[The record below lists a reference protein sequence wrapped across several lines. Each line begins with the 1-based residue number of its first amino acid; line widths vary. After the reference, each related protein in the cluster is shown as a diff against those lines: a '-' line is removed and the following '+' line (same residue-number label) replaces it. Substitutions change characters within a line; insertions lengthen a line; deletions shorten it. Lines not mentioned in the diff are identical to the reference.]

1 VRIGAILGA
10 GESKGTGRDV
20 VSSSVRDMA
29 LTKEALRRRT
39 LELVPVLRERAARTE
54 QLRQIPP
61 ETVQDLVASSLIR
74 IGNPP
79 RYGGL
84 DIEYDAVFD
93 VGYELGRA
101 CGSTAWCYCLWTAH
115 NWWIGHFPEQAQEE
129 FFASGPDTLA
139 SSGLNPTGAKA
150 EPVAGGLRV
159 SGRWGFSSGC
169 DAASWAIL
177 AVPSPNGPVW
187 ALMPRRDYEILDT
200 WFTSGMR
207 GTGSKDIVVRE
218 AFVPQHRIMDPSRA
232 GDGEWTGWEL
242 HKRLSYRLPFRC
254 MTGWDL
260 LVPLIGIAQGA
271 VDEFT
276 SRLRGTSGPG
286 RTADSA
292 LVQVRLAEAAVEV
305 DAAWELHR
313 RCMREML
320 GKAERQEEF
329 TNLERAR
336 YRRDKSFAARL
347 CVQAVN
353 RLFEASGGRAISE
366 SEAIQRFHRDVNA
379 GSHHQGLS
387 WDVSAEDYGR
397 QALGLPPNPSRYG

>member
-1 VRIGAILGA
+1 M
-10 GESKGTGRDV
+10 SSTGRDT
-20 VSSSVRDMA
+20 A
-29 LTKEALRRRT
+29 LTGEELRRRT

-54 QLRQIPP
+54 ELRQIPS
-61 ETVQDLVASSLIR
+61 ETVQDLVSSSLIR

-139 SSGLNPTGAKA
+139 SSGLNPGGAKA

-159 SGRWGFSSGC
+159 SGRWSFSSGC
-169 DAASWAIL
+169 DAASWVIL
-177 AVPSPNGPVW
+177 AVPSPNGPIW
-187 ALMPRRDYEILDT
+187 ALIPRPGYEILDT

-207 GTGSKDIVVRE
+207 GTGSKDIVVGE
-218 AFVPQHRIMDPSRA
+218 TFVPQHRIMDPSRA

-242 HKRLSYRLPFRC
+242 HRRLSYRLPFRC

-260 LVPLIGIAQGA
+260 LVPLIGIAQGT

-276 SRLRGTSGPG
+276 SRLQGTSGPG
-286 RTADSA
+286 RTADSP

-305 DAAWELHR
+305 DAAWELHQ
-313 RCMREML
+313 RCIREML
-320 GKAERQEEF
+320 GKAEREEKF

-353 RLFEASGGRAISE
+353 RLFEASGGRAIAE

-387 WDVSAEDYGR
+387 GDVSAEDYGR
-397 QALGLPPNPSRYG
+397 QALGLPPSPGRYG